1 MSAQADT
8 HTDTEN
14 RLLNLYRHGGDI
26 EIALE
31 GTARRDRTLLMAPAE
46 VAAYNAL
53 LRDARQLVPNSV
65 ALRDD
70 VGEADE
76 TTTAFD
82 AHHALRLTI
91 LPTLHNALPDD
102 YITL

>member
-1 MSAQADT
+1 MTAQTNT

-14 RLLNLYRHGGDI
+14 RLLNLYRHGGDL

-31 GTARRDRTLLMAPAE
+31 GTARRDRALLMAPAE

-53 LRDARQLVPNSV
+53 LRDARQLVPDSI

-70 VGEADE
+70 VAEAGE
-76 TTTAFD
+76 TTTAFA

-91 LPTLHNALPDD
+91 LPALHNSLPED
-102 YITL
+102 YIAL